1 MGEISRTW
9 WIVIGI
15 ATFFV
20 VVISLVFGLQLVMR
34 CNQRSRDRQMEEG
47 KRANKILGKTRES
60 SSGSASDSTD
70 SLDKE
75 KENMS
80 TVSSAQLS
88 SLNLASRPLSAA
100 PSFSTLPIP
109 HTVSTIPTARS
120 PQGYAVHPLHNAE
133 RLISKS
139 YDSLRSSPLAGPPTT
154 SSASVT
160 GGPPSRASSSLS
172 KNSSPPSSPKIP
184 KSSTSR
190 STASRTPSPSVVQED
205 SEEGSTAGEP
215 SGDSDTS
222 AAEEEAQRPVEAAG
236 SPSSSTAPRLSLS
249 DLPHF
254 DTGLMGEEITRG
266 DHGKEA

>member
-1 MGEISRTW
+1 MGEIPRTW

-20 VVISLVFGLQLVMR
+20 VVVSLVFGLQMVMR
-34 CNQRSRDRQMEEG
+34 CNERSRDRRMEEG
-47 KRANKILGKTRES
+47 ARANKILGKTRES

-88 SLNLASRPLSAA
+88 SFNLSAA
-100 PSFSTLPIP
+100 PSFSTLPNP
-109 HTVSTIPTARS
+109 HAMSTIPTARS

-133 RLISKS
+133 RLITKS

-172 KNSSPPSSPKIP
+172 KSSSQPSSPKSP

-215 SGDSDTS
+215 SGDEASS
-222 AAEEEAQRPVEAAG
+222 AAQEEAQRPVQVKAAR
-236 SPSSSTAPRLSLS
+236 SPSSSTAPRLSLPE
-249 DLPHF
+249 LPPF
-254 DTGLMGEEITRG
+254 DTGLMGEEITSG
-266 DHGKEA
+266 DHGKQA